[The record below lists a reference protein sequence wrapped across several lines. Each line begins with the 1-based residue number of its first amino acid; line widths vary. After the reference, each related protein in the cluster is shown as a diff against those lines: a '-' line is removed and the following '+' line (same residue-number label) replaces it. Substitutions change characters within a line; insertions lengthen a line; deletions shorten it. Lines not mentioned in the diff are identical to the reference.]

1 MPKSRKRD
9 VSDTVRVSN
18 SAGTRTNTAT
28 AATATTLRAT
38 SRTFTEPCSAAGK
51 APWVARR

>member
-28 AATATTLRAT
+28 AAIATTLRTT
-38 SRTFTEPCSAAGK
+38 SRTFTEPFSAAGT